1 MAKIKI
7 SPDFPNFAIKPGE
20 TVKELNERVQDL
32 VRGIEILRNNMGGAL
47 EEVTN
52 IVQIITEEDPTTGV
66 FSGGYD
72 ITASLQGLV
81 PRDKK
86 IIPGFVFVRPV
97 DFPINFDG
105 SKGQAKANATAQTDF
120 DIRRGALGGAS
131 SSIGT
136 ISFAAAA
143 KIPTWT
149 VAAAQSFVVGDY
161 LEIIAPTTP
170 DATLI
175 DVSFTLKGQRLLQ

>member
-20 TVKELNERVQDL
+20 TVEELNERIQDL

-52 IVQIITEEDPTTGV
+52 TVQIITEEDPTTGV
-66 FSGGYD
+66 ISAGYD
-72 ITASLQGLV
+72 ITASLEGLV
-81 PRDKK
+81 PSSKK

-97 DFPINFDG
+97 DFPVNFDG
-105 SKGQAKANATAQTDF
+105 SKGQAKANATAETDF
-120 DIRRGALGGAS
+120 DLRRGTLGGS
-131 SSIGT
+131 SSTFGT
-136 ISFAAAA
+136 IRFAAAA
-143 KIPTWT
+143 KIPTWI
-149 VAAAQSFVVGDY
+149 VAAAESFAVGDY
-161 LEIIAPTTP
+161 FEIIGPAVP

-175 DVSFTLKGQRLLQ
+175 DVAFTLKGQRLLQ